1 MVLSI
6 IVAVG
11 KNNETG
17 FRNMLPWHLPADLR
31 RFKELTTGHPVVMGR
46 NTFESLP
53 NGPLLNR
60 QNIVLSRNPNF
71 SHENCM
77 VFSSLA
83 DAMIKL
89 SGENEVYIIGG
100 SQLYRQALPYADKLY
115 LTRVHASFPEAD
127 AFFPEI
133 SLTDWKKMNE
143 EWHPADA
150 KNRYSFTFYEFER
163 KVMR

>member
-17 FRNMLPWHLPADLR
+17 FRNMLLWHLPADLK

-53 NGPLLNR
+53 NGPLPNR

-71 SHENCM
+71 SHENCT

-83 DAMIKL
+83 DVMIKL

-133 SLTDWKKMNE
+133 IWTDWKKMNE
-143 EWHPADA
+143 KWHPADE
-150 KNRYSFTFYEFER
+150 KNMYSFTFYEFER